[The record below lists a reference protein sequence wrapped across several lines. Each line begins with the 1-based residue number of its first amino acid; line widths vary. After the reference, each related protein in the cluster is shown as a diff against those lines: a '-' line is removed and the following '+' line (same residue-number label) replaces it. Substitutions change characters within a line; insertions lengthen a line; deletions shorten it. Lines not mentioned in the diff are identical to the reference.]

1 MRVILDHIQES
12 PLTWAQNP
20 TKFFEFVEAVCL
32 FDEVFVLQGWDD
44 VQITEENLEQSM
56 IDAFNET
63 DFSFFSTL
71 DSLLNACKGAG
82 AITIVGPNSL
92 AKRADAKTKK
102 RVVQNYLGSMPNKA
116 QIAWAAGVILDA
128 SPVFAA
134 SDIDPLNAVSK
145 KRQEWQHLLQDV
157 YAQLSHGL
165 REEVSMYDRL
175 SSLYVPPLPAMLLS
189 NVGSRDEIPAALLTI
204 RKRCENLRKIFEEYE
219 KAMRDRLVPLKEK
232 EHIGSRL
239 KELGLA
245 ITGGKSVVGVTCYPW
260 RDFKEF
266 LGSIMELADEEL
278 DALYKNGGLKATKI
292 LKSLAGVPFEMIVNH
307 LKFRRFSY
315 LFQLSHEY
323 RSRGSAY
330 DLRYRKLFG

>member
-116 QIAWAAGVILDA
+116 QIA
-128 SPVFAA
+128 
-134 SDIDPLNAVSK
+134 
-145 KRQEWQHLLQDV
+145 
-157 YAQLSHGL
+157 
-165 REEVSMYDRL
+165 
-175 SSLYVPPLPAMLLS
+175 
-189 NVGSRDEIPAALLTI
+189 
-204 RKRCENLRKIFEEYE
+204 
-219 KAMRDRLVPLKEK
+219 
-232 EHIGSRL
+232 
-239 KELGLA
+239 
-245 ITGGKSVVGVTCYPW
+245 
-260 RDFKEF
+260 
-266 LGSIMELADEEL
+266 
-278 DALYKNGGLKATKI
+278 
-292 LKSLAGVPFEMIVNH
+292 
-307 LKFRRFSY
+307 
-315 LFQLSHEY
+315 
-323 RSRGSAY
+323 
-330 DLRYRKLFG
+330 